1 MVKPS
6 GQIKEDAKTR
16 ILDAADAIFVRHGV
30 DGARM
35 QQIADHAGVN
45 KSLLHY
51 YFRSKAELA
60 EAVWMR
66 IASSFIPGLFQML
79 ASDHSLEEKIDR
91 VVDAYHTLLTRHPY
105 VLSYI
110 VSEASRRP
118 ALVDDFYSSE
128 RRQATRRMID
138 KLRTQIDKQVK
149 LKKMAPMSAEQF
161 LVTLLSS
168 CQFPFVARPMMMRVT
183 GLEPAEFMEFMERRR
198 TELPAF
204 LKRALKP

>member
-1 MVKPS
+1 VVKPS

-138 KLRTQIDKQVK
+138 KLRAQIDERVK
-149 LKKMAPMSAEQF
+149 LKKMAPVSAEQF

-168 CQFPFVARPMMMRVT
+168 CQFPFVARPMMMRAT

>member
-1 MVKPS
+1 VVKPS

-16 ILDAADAIFVRHGV
+16 ILDAADAVFVRRGV

-51 YFRSKAELA
+51 YFRSKADLA
-60 EAVWMR
+60 QAVWLR
-66 IASSFIPGLFQML
+66 IASSFIPGLFHML
-79 ASDHSLEEKIDR
+79 SSDCSLDEKIDR
-91 VVDAYHTLLTRHPY
+91 VVDSYHTLLSRHPY
-105 VLSYI
+105 LVTYI

-128 RRQATRRMID
+128 RREAARRMIG
-138 KLRTQIDKQVK
+138 KLREQIDEQVK
-149 LKKMAPMSAEQF
+149 RKKMAPLSAEQF

-168 CQFPFVARPMMMRVT
+168 CQFPFMAQTILMRAT
-183 GLEPAEFMEFMERRR
+183 GLAPPEFLKLMERRR